1 MRWRP
6 VMIVLTAT
14 LMLALG
20 HGAAAAEEAQTAEVL
35 IYGGTPGGIAAA
47 LAAAEH
53 GRTVILVEPTRH
65 IGGLVTSGLSHADF
79 RTFEGLTGAY
89 LRLTHRVQAYYI
101 SKYGRDSPQ
110 AKGNFRGTH
119 AEPHVNLAVFNAWCA
134 EHPKLRV
141 VREHRLASVQVLKR
155 DDLTHIES
163 ATFIGPDDAKL
174 TVIAKVFIDGTYE
187 GDLMALA
194 GVKYHVGR
202 EGRDVY
208 GESLAPEKGDDQL
221 QGYNFRLCLTQ
232 VPDNRAPVPKPRG
245 YNREHFVAVLPMIEK
260 GQIKSVFCDNTGG
273 FYKAQQPS
281 LPNGKHDIN
290 DVSRGLVR
298 LSMPPFN
305 KEWPDGNAAIRQRIF
320 DAHVRH
326 NIGLLYFLQHDEAV
340 PEAFAKEARQWG
352 LCKDEFTDNGHLPPQ
367 LYVREARRMVGMHVF
382 TERDT
387 DHAENDARS
396 VLHTDAIAMGDYG
409 PNCHGTEHEGPKIG
423 GRHVGEFYKQVSPYQ
438 IPYGTLVPRECD
450 NLLVPVAASSSH
462 VGFCAL
468 RLEPIWMSLGE
479 AAGTAAHV
487 AITSETTVQKVSV
500 PRVQRLL
507 HGSGAATI
515 YISDVSPDSKDF
527 AAVQWWATAGGLH
540 GLAPKPAKSGQRGQ
554 HLRGQYYHAF
564 PNHGAQL
571 DQKLD
576 EATQARWLELART
589 LGLET
594 ASLEEAQTRGEFV
607 RRAFEL
613 NVKK

>member
-1 MRWRP
+1 M
-6 VMIVLTAT
+6 
-14 LMLALG
+14 
-20 HGAAAAEEAQTAEVL
+20 
-35 IYGGTPGGIAAA
+35 
-47 LAAAEH
+47 
-53 GRTVILVEPTRH
+53 
-65 IGGLVTSGLSHADF
+65 
-79 RTFEGLTGAY
+79 
-89 LRLTHRVQAYYI
+89 
-101 SKYGRDSPQ
+101 
-110 AKGNFRGTH
+110 
-119 AEPHVNLAVFNAWCA
+119 
-134 EHPKLRV
+134 
-141 VREHRLASVQVLKR
+141 
-155 DDLTHIES
+155 
-163 ATFIGPDDAKL
+163 
-174 TVIAKVFIDGTYE
+174 
-187 GDLMALA
+187 
-194 GVKYHVGR
+194 
-202 EGRDVY
+202 
-208 GESLAPEKGDDQL
+208 
-221 QGYNFRLCLTQ
+221 
-232 VPDNRAPVPKPRG
+232 
-245 YNREHFVAVLPMIEK
+245 
-260 GQIKSVFCDNTGG
+260 
-273 FYKAQQPS
+273 
-281 LPNGKHDIN
+281 
-290 DVSRGLVR
+290 
-298 LSMPPFN
+298 
-305 KEWPDGNAAIRQRIF
+305 
-320 DAHVRH
+320 
-326 NIGLLYFLQHDEAV
+326 
-340 PEAFAKEARQWG
+340 
-352 LCKDEFTDNGHLPPQ
+352 
-367 LYVREARRMVGMHVF
+367 
-382 TERDT
+382 
-387 DHAENDARS
+387 
-396 VLHTDAIAMGDYG
+396 
-409 PNCHGTEHEGPKIG
+409 
-423 GRHVGEFYKQVSPYQ
+423 
-438 IPYGTLVPRECD
+438 PRECD